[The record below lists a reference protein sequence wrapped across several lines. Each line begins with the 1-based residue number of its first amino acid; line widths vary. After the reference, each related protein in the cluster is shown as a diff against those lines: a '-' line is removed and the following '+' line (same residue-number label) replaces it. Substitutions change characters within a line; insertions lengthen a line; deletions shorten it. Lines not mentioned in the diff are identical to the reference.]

1 LMQETIITIE
11 NLTSGYGEKHILNDI
26 SLEIYRGEIIAVIGT
41 SGCGK
46 TTLLKHL
53 IGLLQPME
61 GDIQVLGK
69 KLNNLDEDEFI
80 ELRKKLGVLFQNG
93 ALLNSIPIAENIA
106 IPIEQHTDL
115 SRDLI
120 NYIVKLKLQ
129 LVGLDDVMDSAPSE
143 LSGGM
148 RKRAAL
154 ARAIA
159 LDPEILFADE
169 PGAGLDPVTLASLD
183 NLLKSLK
190 DKLGMTMVVVTH
202 EVNSIK
208 RIADRIIYLSGGS
221 VLFTGT
227 LQEAVNSGLSELD
240 EFFNTPDSYS

>member
-11 NLTSGYGEKHILNDI
+11 NLTSGYGKKHILNDI